1 MKSYLTY
8 AVAILIATMAVA
20 TAAPDTDA
28 LMQKENAAWQAFK
41 DKNADAFKKIVSAN
55 MTAVYAEGLYDTQK
69 EVDSMAK
76 WDIKS
81 FAISDYK
88 VNSPGIERRHRDLHS
103 DAGWHLQWEG
113 RLRHLQCQHR
123 LVQKEWRR
131 MAGHFSHKRE
141 NRSDQVIRDVH

>member
-20 TAAPDTDA
+20 TAATDTDA

-55 MTAVYAEGLYDTQK
+55 MMAVYTEGFYDQQK

-88 VNSPGIERRHRDLHS
+88 VSSPGANVAVATYVVKIEGTFDGK
-103 DAGWHLQWEG
+103 DASGTYNASSVWHKKRGE
-113 RLRHLQCQHR
+113 
-123 LVQKEWRR
+123 EW
-131 MAGHFSHKRE
+131 MAIFHTNVKAE
-141 NRSDQVIRDVH
+141 AAK

>member
-81 FAISDYK
+81 FAINDYK
-88 VNSPGIERRHRDLHS
+88 VNSPGSNVAIATYTVTLDGTFNGK
-103 DAGWHLQWEG
+103 DASGTYNASTVWYKKSGE
-113 RLRHLQCQHR
+113 
-123 LVQKEWRR
+123 EWR
-131 MAGHFSHKRE
+131 AIFHTNVKTE
-141 NRSDQVIRDVH
+141 ATK

>member
-28 LMQKENAAWQAFK
+28 LMSKENAAWQAFK

-55 MTAVYAEGLYDTQK
+55 MMAVYAEGLYDTQK

-88 VNSPGIERRHRDLHS
+88 VSSPGSNVAIATYTVTLDGTFDGK
-103 DAGWHLQWEG
+103 DASGTYNSSTVWYKKSGE
-113 RLRHLQCQHR
+113 
-123 LVQKEWRR
+123 EWR
-131 MAGHFSHKRE
+131 AIFHTNVKTE
-141 NRSDQVIRDVH
+141 ATK